1 MDPFLLTALGL
12 LGLLAVL
19 DLFVGVSNDAVN
31 FLNSAVGSRTAPF
44 RIVLTVAAA
53 GVLLGATF
61 SSGMMEVARS
71 GVLMPEK
78 FTFNDVMVVFCA
90 VMVADVLLLNLF
102 NALGLPTST
111 TVSIIFELLGA
122 TATLAFWKIWQAG
135 EPLADIGAYVNSGKA
150 LSMIMAI
157 LVSVAV
163 AFVAG
168 LVVQFLLRLVFS
180 FRYEKAY
187 RYLGG
192 LFGGIAMTSLF
203 YFLIMKGAKGA
214 SFMTPERLAFLKDN
228 SDLILWSC
236 FIGFTVL
243 FQALITFFN
252 TNVLRYVILAG
263 TFSLAFAFAGNDL
276 VNFVGVPL
284 AALDSW
290 HIFSAAPGADPA
302 VLTME
307 GLREPFAAS
316 TGWLVASGLVM
327 VVTLYCS
334 KKAHRV
340 IRTSV
345 NLSSSTRGGREQFG
359 SSLPARVLVRA
370 SLNANTLIRQFLP
383 ESVLEGIGS
392 RYKKKTLQPGEREL
406 PFDEIRACVN
416 LVVAAALIASAT
428 SLKLPLSTTYVTFM
442 VAMGSSLADGAWDR
456 ESAVYRISGVLT
468 VISGWFMTALSA
480 ASFCA
485 IVTLLFQTFGM
496 GLMIA
501 GMVVAL
507 VVIIKTNFLT
517 KEKEK
522 SIEEDEGIAG
532 GDVETI
538 RTLLKEAIPVERS
551 RTITLLADSIDAFL
565 VADAQKL
572 TDCRD
577 AAVDL
582 LEEVS
587 VARGNYYRMA
597 LYQGTKADRDA
608 RNFYYRSYSAMKDL
622 AHGLRDQVSVSE
634 NYVKNSHSAMTGL
647 MAENLAQISAELNRL
662 KADFTTERAQALL
675 ALLDKAQSDYLVQ
688 SNTESVS
695 LRKSELYL
703 GKILY
708 TRELVTRYQMVSFL
722 EARLNFQA

>member
-228 SDLILWSC
+228 SDIILWSC

-243 FQALITFFN
+243 FQTLITFFN

-290 HIFSAAPGADPA
+290 HIFSATPGADPA
-302 VLTME
+302 VFTME

-392 RYKKKTLQPGEREL
+392 RYKKKTLKPGEREL

-480 ASFCA
+480 ATLCA
-485 IVTLLFQTFGM
+485 VVTLLFQTFGM

-522 SIEEDEGIAG
+522 SIEEDEGISG

-538 RTLLKEAIPVERS
+538 RTLLKEAIPVERA
-551 RTITLLADSIDAFL
+551 RTIALLADSIDAFL

-622 AHGLRDQVSVSE
+622 AHGLRDQVSVTE

-647 MAENLAQISAELNRL
+647 MAENLEKISVELHRL
-662 KADFTTERAQALL
+662 KADFTTERGQALL

-688 SNTESVS
+688 SNTETVS

-722 EARLNFQA
+722 EARLNIAA

>member
-1 MDPFLLTALGL
+1 MDLFLYAALA
-12 LGLLAVL
+12 LLAL
-19 DLFVGVSNDAVN
+19 LACCDLFVGVSNDAVN

-44 RIVLTVAAA
+44 WVIMAVASA

-61 SSGMMEVARS
+61 SSGMMEIAKT
-71 GVLMPEK
+71 GVFVPEHL
-78 FTFNDVMVVFCA
+78 TFNDVMVVFVA
-90 VMVADVLLLNLF
+90 VVVTDVLLLNTF
-102 NALGLPTST
+102 NSLGLPTST
-111 TVSIIFELLGA
+111 TVSILFELLGGA
-122 TATLAFWKIWQAG
+122 GALACWKVWSQ
-135 EPLADIGAYVNSGKA
+135 GAPITDLGLYINSGKA
-150 LSMIMAI
+150 LVMILGI
-157 LVSVAV
+157 LVSVVV
-163 AFVAG
+163 AFISGFVIQY
-168 LVVQFLLRLVFS
+168 LTRIVFS
-180 FRYEKAY
+180 FRYETVY
-187 RYLGG
+187 RRAGGIFGG
-192 LFGGIAMTSLF
+192 LCLSAIL

-214 SFMTPERLAFLKDN
+214 SFMRPEWLAWMNEN
-228 SDLILWSC
+228 SGLILGVTFC
-236 FIGFTVL
+236 FFSGL
-243 FQALITFFN
+243 FQAAISWKKANIFP
-252 TNVLRYVILAG
+252 VVILSG
-263 TFSLAFAFAGNDL
+263 TFALAFAFAGNDL

-290 HIFSAAPGADPA
+290 HIFSATPGADPA
-302 VLTME
+302 VFTME

-383 ESVLEGIGS
+383 VSVLEGIGS
-392 RYKKKTLQPGEREL
+392 RYKKKTLKPGEREL

-480 ASFCA
+480 ATLCA
-485 IVTLLFQTFGM
+485 VVTLLFQAFGM

-501 GMVVAL
+501 GMVVSL

-522 SIEEDEGIAG
+522 SIEEDEGISG

-538 RTLLKEAIPVERS
+538 RTLLKEAIPVERA
-551 RTITLLADSIDAFL
+551 RTIALLADSIDAFL

-622 AHGLRDQVSVSE
+622 AHGLRDQVSVTE

-647 MAENLAQISAELNRL
+647 MAENLEKISVELHRL
-662 KADFTTERAQALL
+662 KADFTTERGQALL

-688 SNTESVS
+688 SNTETVS

-722 EARLNFQA
+722 EARLNIAA